1 MLETVNI
8 PAIQDQKIAEG
19 DFTLSPL
26 SYLVAQILLFIRNA
40 TLDNRSNK
48 VHFLKNDEFLPS
60 LMTFL
65 CQENMHP
72 KIKAYTAAVL
82 WSLVHNHQGIK
93 AALNKSAVISELQM
107 MKAEYQSQVDQAKYS
122 GSYGRG
128 PGATTSDGRTMSGNV
143 VKDPVNLEYHANY
156 QVADRAHQE
165 ETNKLMAQDMN
176 AFILK
181 AV

>member
-1 MLETVNI
+1 MNI

-19 DFTLSPL
+19 DYTLSPL

-72 KIKAYTAAVL
+72 KIKAYNELVQTTLGSAKGGFMATAVTVGDFHEVNFRCAEEFAVPH
-82 WSLVHNHQGIK
+82 SPHNERNI
-93 AALNKSAVISELQM
+93 V
-107 MKAEYQSQVDQAKYS
+107 Y
-122 GSYGRG
+122 
-128 PGATTSDGRTMSGNV
+128 
-143 VKDPVNLEYHANY
+143 
-156 QVADRAHQE
+156 
-165 ETNKLMAQDMN
+165 
-176 AFILK
+176 
-181 AV
+181 